1 MQSGHDQTIGIIS
14 VGIGNTESISTM
26 LNALGRKNQLVTNPQ
41 DIYRFNK
48 VILPGVGNFGAFMLA
63 INNHGFYASL
73 NKYSQDSER
82 KILGLCVGA
91 QAMLESSEESPG
103 VFGFGW
109 FKGINAVISKSET
122 KYVPRI
128 GWDYLDLVKEYPDND
143 LNKNLSNP
151 NKFYFAHSYRFKLE
165 DPEFIIAVS
174 KSDHEIPVVFSKN
187 NLMGAQFHPE
197 KSNKSGF
204 RFLELFSNWV

>member
-1 MQSGHDQTIGIIS
+1 MQSEHDQTIGIIS

-26 LNALGRKNQLVTNPQ
+26 LNALGRKNQLVSNPE
-41 DIYRFNK
+41 DIYGFNK

-91 QAMLESSEESPG
+91 QAMLESSEESPE
-103 VFGFGW
+103 VPGFGW
-109 FKGINAVISKSET
+109 LKGTNALIKTSET
-122 KYVPRI
+122 KFVPRI
-128 GWDYLDLVKEYPDND
+128 GWDYLDLVEKYPDND
-143 LNKNLSNP
+143 LNKSLSLP
-151 NKFYFAHSYRFKLE
+151 NKFYFAHSYRFKIE
-165 DPEFIIAVS
+165 DPKYIIAMS
-174 KSDHEIPVVFSKN
+174 KSDHEISVVFLKN
-187 NLMGAQFHPE
+187 NLMGVQFHPE

-204 RFLELFSNWV
+204 IFLEMFSNWI